1 MSYTVEIVIVLFLIV
16 LNGVFA
22 MSEFALVSAK
32 KIRLKQ
38 HAEEGDKKAVVALK
52 LANEPTSFLSTIQIG
67 ITLVGIL
74 AGAFG
79 GATIAE
85 GLAAYFRYFPFLAPY
100 SDGLSITLV
109 VLLIT
114 YLTLVFGELVP
125 KRIALNKAE
134 SIASYVAKPMYFL
147 SILAKP
153 LVIILSYSTEGVLR
167 TLRVRKSI
175 EPPVTEEEIKFMLEE
190 GTEAGVFEKA
200 ELSMIEGVFDI
211 GDRLVDSLMTHRNDI
226 IALDLDDPTDENL
239 QKIIGSGRS
248 NFPAYESDLDNII
261 GIVSVKDV
269 LAKLVEKG
277 TTDIKGS
284 VMKPLIAPETI
295 TVLKLL
301 ELFKET
307 GMHIALITDEY
318 GSIQGIITLHDIMEA
333 IVGDVYSLGEPVE
346 MQVVVREDGSFLV
359 DGDTPVEK
367 LKDAL
372 SVDSFPE
379 EEKGYY
385 RTVAG
390 MIMFI
395 LQRIPKTG
403 DHIELRG
410 LRYEVVDM
418 DGHRIDKVLI
428 TRVLVTSEVEHHT
441 FQEDK

>member
-1 MSYTVEIVIVLFLIV
+1 MSYTLEIVIVLVLIAF
-16 LNGVFA
+16 NGIFA

-38 HAEEGDKKAVVALK
+38 QAEEGDTRASVALK

-67 ITLVGIL
+67 ITLVGIF

-79 GATIAE
+79 GATIAD
-85 GLAAYFRYFPFLAPY
+85 GLTIYFNEFPFLAPY
-100 SDGLSITLV
+100 SHAISITLV
-109 VLLIT
+109 VIVIT
-114 YLTLVFGELVP
+114 YLTLIFGELVP
-125 KRIALNKAE
+125 KRLALNNAE
-134 SIASYVAKPMYFL
+134 PIASYVAKPMFFL
-147 SILAKP
+147 SVIAKP
-153 LVIILSYSTEGVLR
+153 LVIVLSYSTEGVLR
-167 TLRVRKSI
+167 LLRVRKI
-175 EPPVTEEEIKFMLEE
+175 TGPPVTEEEIKFMLEE
-190 GTEAGVFEKA
+190 GTEAGVFEEA

-211 GDRLVDSLMTHRNDI
+211 GDRRVDTLMTHRSDI
-226 IALDLDDPTDENL
+226 IALDLDDSADENL
-239 QKIIGSGRS
+239 KKMIGSGRS
-248 NFPAYESDLDNII
+248 NFPAYEGDLDNII
-261 GIVSVKDV
+261 GMVSVKDV
-269 LAKLVEKG
+269 LARLVESR

-284 VMKPLIAPETI
+284 VTKPLIAPEAI

-307 GMHIALITDEY
+307 GVHIALISDEY

-333 IVGDVYSLGEPVE
+333 IVGDVYSLGEPIE
-346 MQVVVREDGSFLV
+346 AQVVVREDGSLLV
-359 DGDTPVEK
+359 DGDTQTEK
-367 LKDAL
+367 IKDLL

-403 DHIELRG
+403 DHVELRG
-410 LRYEVVDM
+410 IRYEVVDM

-428 TRVLVTSEVEHHT
+428 TRVPVVST
-441 FQEDK
+441 D

>member
-1 MSYTVEIVIVLFLIV
+1 MSYTLEIVIVLVLIAF
-16 LNGVFA
+16 NGIFA

-38 HAEEGDKKAVVALK
+38 QAEEGDTRATVALK

-67 ITLVGIL
+67 ITLVGIF

-79 GATIAE
+79 GATIAD
-85 GLAAYFRYFPFLAPY
+85 GLTIYFNEFPFLAPY
-100 SDGLSITLV
+100 SHAISITLV
-109 VLLIT
+109 VIVIT
-114 YLTLVFGELVP
+114 YLTLIFGELVP
-125 KRIALNKAE
+125 KRLALNNAE
-134 SIASYVAKPMYFL
+134 PIASYVAKPMFFL
-147 SILAKP
+147 SVIAKP
-153 LVIILSYSTEGVLR
+153 LVIVLSYSTEGVLR
-167 TLRVRKSI
+167 LLRVRKI
-175 EPPVTEEEIKFMLEE
+175 TGPPVTEEEIKFMLEE
-190 GTEAGVFEKA
+190 GTEAGVFEEA

-211 GDRLVDSLMTHRNDI
+211 GDRRVDTLMTHRSDI
-226 IALDLDDPTDENL
+226 IALDLDDSADENL
-239 QKIIGSGRS
+239 KKMIGSGRS
-248 NFPAYESDLDNII
+248 NFPAYEGDLDNII
-261 GIVSVKDV
+261 GMVSVKDV
-269 LAKLVEKG
+269 LARLVESR

-284 VMKPLIAPETI
+284 VTKPLIAPEAI

-307 GMHIALITDEY
+307 GVHIALISDEY

-333 IVGDVYSLGEPVE
+333 IVGDVYSLGEPIE
-346 MQVVVREDGSFLV
+346 AQVVVREDGSLLV
-359 DGDTPVEK
+359 DGDTQTEK
-367 LKDAL
+367 IKDLL

-403 DHIELRG
+403 DHVELRG
-410 LRYEVVDM
+410 IRYEVVDM

-428 TRVLVTSEVEHHT
+428 TRVPVVST
-441 FQEDK
+441 D

>member
-1 MSYTVEIVIVLFLIV
+1 MSYSFEIVIVLVLIA
-16 LNGVFA
+16 LNGIFA

-38 HAEEGDKKAVVALK
+38 QAEEGDTRAAVALK

-67 ITLVGIL
+67 ITLVGIF

-85 GLAAYFRYFPFLAPY
+85 GLAAYLREVPVLAPY
-100 SDGLSITLV
+100 SNLLSITLV
-109 VLLIT
+109 VLVIT
-114 YLTLVFGELVP
+114 YMTLIFGELVP
-125 KRIALNKAE
+125 KRLALNNAE
-134 SIASYVAKPMYFL
+134 PIASYVAKPMFFL
-147 SILAKP
+147 SIIAKP

-167 TLRVRKSI
+167 LMRVRKI
-175 EPPVTEEEIKFMLEE
+175 TGPPVTEEEIKFMLEE

-211 GDRLVDSLMTHRNDI
+211 GDRRVDSLMTHRSDI
-226 IALDLDDPTDENL
+226 IALDLDGPADENL
-239 QKIIGSGRS
+239 RKMIGSGRS
-248 NFPAYESDLDNII
+248 NFPAYEGDLDNIVGMI
-261 GIVSVKDV
+261 SVKDV
-269 LAKLVEKG
+269 LARLVESG
-277 TTDIKGS
+277 TTDIRGS
-284 VMKPLIAPETI
+284 VTKPLIAPEAI

-307 GMHIALITDEY
+307 GVHIALITDEY
-318 GSIQGIITLHDIMEA
+318 GSIQGIVTLHDIMEA

-346 MQVVVREDGSFLV
+346 MQVVVREDGSWLV
-359 DGDTPVEK
+359 DGDTPVER
-367 LKDAL
+367 LKDIL
-372 SVDSFPE
+372 SVDSFPG

-410 LRYEVVDM
+410 LHYEVVDM

-428 TRVLVTSEVEHHT
+428 TRVPVVP
-441 FQEDK
+441 DN

>member
-1 MSYTVEIVIVLFLIV
+1 MSYTFEIAIILFLIA

-38 HAEEGDKKAVVALK
+38 QAEEGDTRAVVALK
-52 LANEPTSFLSTIQIG
+52 LADEPTSFLSTVQIG
-67 ITLVGIL
+67 ITLVGIF

-85 GLAAYFRYFPFLAPY
+85 ELAAYLRHFPSLAPY

-134 SIASYVAKPMYFL
+134 PIASYVAKPMYFL

-153 LVIILSYSTEGVLR
+153 LVIILSHSTEGVLR
-167 TLRVRKSI
+167 VLRVRKI
-175 EPPVTEEEIKFMLEE
+175 TEPPVTEEEIKFMLEE
-190 GTEAGVFEKA
+190 GTEAGIFEKA

-211 GDRLVDSLMTHRNDI
+211 GDRRVDSVMTHRSDI
-226 IALDLDDPTDENL
+226 IALDLNDPADENL
-239 QKIIGSGRS
+239 RKMTGSGRS
-248 NFPAYESDLDNII
+248 NFPAYERDLDSIV
-261 GIVSVKDV
+261 GMVSVKDV
-269 LAKLVEKG
+269 LARLVESG
-277 TTDIKGS
+277 TTDIRGS
-284 VMKPLIAPETI
+284 VTKPLIAPEAI

-307 GMHIALITDEY
+307 GVHIAIITDEY

-346 MQVVVREDGSFLV
+346 MQVTVREDGSLLV

-367 LKDAL
+367 LKDTLA
-372 SVDSFPE
+372 VDSFPG

-403 DHIELRG
+403 DHVELRG

-428 TRVLVTSEVEHHT
+428 TRVPEISAN
-441 FQEDK
+441 